1 MENVLNREAF
11 CSSLGN
17 FSLPPSYDVVIGI
30 LSARGNTEQRQALRE
45 TWVGHALQHPS
56 LGQRYIGEVIFVFLI
71 IISLIFQM
79 AYWYMHS

>member
-1 MENVLNREAF
+1 MENILNREAF
-11 CSSLGN
+11 CLSLGN

-56 LGQRYIGEVIFVFLI
+56 LGQRYIIMYIWVCFYLCLCSIYL
-71 IISLIFQM
+71 
-79 AYWYMHS
+79 